1 MKLRQ
6 ESSVITLSDTECN
19 ESQDLFESP
28 QKGSDELN
36 QSYDLFSSPEIII
49 EDHRKEGG
57 SRRGSVQKSGR
68 RSNGSPRCSASVVV
82 SPRRNLT
89 PSVRWKCKASPHP
102 LKRKSFSPRSAPTN
116 ASPGRRRSA
125 GESEKVV
132 KSDNWASD
140 RLNKIARKFEERN
153 KIMATL
159 VQNDK
164 DFLEVMRGG
173 ALDRVQKEAKEKLV
187 KGAVVR
193 KKADRERMT
202 GVTCAESKDYF
213 DALELSPESKKRRI
227 DEVSRVRVVGEK
239 MPSTPENYWE
249 VGFPT
254 DSEQRR
260 RGLIREAS
268 RKSGRNLFKC
278 DSSGHV

>member
-6 ESSVITLSDTECN
+6 ESSVITLSDTDCN

-49 EDHRKEGG
+49 EDQRKEGRSG
-57 SRRGSVQKSGR
+57 KGSVQKSGR
-68 RSNGSPRCSASVVV
+68 RSNGSPRCSSSVIV

-89 PSVRWKCKASPHP
+89 PSVRWKCKVRHHHIHSRGNRSHRAP
-102 LKRKSFSPRSAPTN
+102 LRQMPLRD
-116 ASPGRRRSA
+116 G
-125 GESEKVV
+125 GEVPVV

-140 RLNKIARKFEERN
+140 RLSKIARKFEERN

-227 DEVSRVRVVGEK
+227 DEV
-239 MPSTPENYWE
+239 
-249 VGFPT
+249 GFPT

-260 RGLIREAS
+260 RGLIRVAS
-268 RKSGRNLFKC
+268 RKSGRNLFKY
-278 DSSGHV
+278 DSSDHV